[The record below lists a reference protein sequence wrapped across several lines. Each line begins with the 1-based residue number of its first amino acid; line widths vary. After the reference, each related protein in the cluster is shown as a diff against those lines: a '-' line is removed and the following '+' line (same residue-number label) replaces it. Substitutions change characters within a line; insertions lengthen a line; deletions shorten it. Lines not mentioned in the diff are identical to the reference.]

1 MEQTAE
7 RPDSS
12 GAGPDRPVLVV
23 DDDPRILQMIC
34 WALEDEGLVVE
45 TARDGREALDR
56 ALVSRPVLAVLD
68 FGLPHLS
75 GNRVAEGLRMVAG
88 APIPILLITAD
99 GKAQEK
105 AQQVGAYAYLRKP
118 FEVKELVAAVRR
130 GLSTS

>member
-1 MEQTAE
+1 
-7 RPDSS
+7 
-12 GAGPDRPVLVV
+12 
-23 DDDPRILQMIC
+23 MIC

-68 FGLPHLS
+68 FGLPHFS

-118 FEVKELVAAVRR
+118 FEVNELIAAVRR
-130 GLSTS
+130 GLSTN